1 MIKGW
6 NNQKPEKTPYI
17 NIFGFPPNSI
27 LSRQV
32 VHQGQN
38 DTRAQNLLQAVSRN
52 CQGILSETF
61 FLILLY
67 NFRLFPRYFCKM
79 CKQTFAWPE
88 HLKTHIRTK
97 HRAELMARAGN
108 YKNEIKEEEEEAKKK
123 PDKTVARMQAR
134 LPGGISVQS
143 VPVNEAAKRRVLD
156 FQVTQL
162 SRPSLISKS
171 KETQLSRPSVISKA
185 RVTQSRWA
193 NTISTAKVTVP
204 KEMVKSSE
212 PSRASF
218 PNIPQS
224 SLAAKRISVANV
236 QQSSF
241 PKRISMPNMTP
252 SILPISQARLP
263 QKNISQPIL
272 PKSIVMAKISQ
283 PSFPKRIQLGNVKVI
298 QQQQWTNTRN
308 TGQARASWCGHKYK
322 YKMFGSLQCQI
333 QIQRSRS

>member
-1 MIKGW
+1 M
-6 NNQKPEKTPYI
+6 
-17 NIFGFPPNSI
+17 
-27 LSRQV
+27 
-32 VHQGQN
+32 
-38 DTRAQNLLQAVSRN
+38 
-52 CQGILSETF
+52 
-61 FLILLY
+61 
-67 NFRLFPRYFCKM
+67 M

-193 NTISTAKVTVP
+193 NTISTAKGNGQVIRT
-204 KEMVKSSE
+204 E
-212 PSRASF
+212 PS
-218 PNIPQS
+218 I
-224 SLAAKRISVANV
+224 ISKYSTIQFGCKENLCGKCPA
-236 QQSSF
+236 
-241 PKRISMPNMTP
+241 IE
-252 SILPISQARLP
+252 
-263 QKNISQPIL
+263 L
-272 PKSIVMAKISQ
+272 PKKNFNGKHDSINLAD
-283 PSFPKRIQLGNVKVI
+283 F
-298 QQQQWTNTRN
+298 
-308 TGQARASWCGHKYK
+308 TGQIATEKYLTTDLAKEHCNGQDLTTELSKENPTWKRKGDPATAVDQHKKHKSGKGVLVRTVRAFCKVLNCHKYK

-333 QIQRSRS
+333 QIQ

>member
-1 MIKGW
+1 MYFLGDQINTYFSKQMIKGW

-143 VPVNEAAKRRVLD
+143 VPVNEAAKR
-156 FQVTQL
+156 
-162 SRPSLISKS
+162 
-171 KETQLSRPSVISKA
+171 
-185 RVTQSRWA
+185 
-193 NTISTAKVTVP
+193 
-204 KEMVKSSE
+204 
-212 PSRASF
+212 
-218 PNIPQS
+218 
-224 SLAAKRISVANV
+224 
-236 QQSSF
+236 
-241 PKRISMPNMTP
+241 
-252 SILPISQARLP
+252 
-263 QKNISQPIL
+263 
-272 PKSIVMAKISQ
+272 
-283 PSFPKRIQLGNVKVI
+283 
-298 QQQQWTNTRN
+298 
-308 TGQARASWCGHKYK
+308 
-322 YKMFGSLQCQI
+322 
-333 QIQRSRS
+333 

>member
-1 MIKGW
+1 
-6 NNQKPEKTPYI
+6 
-17 NIFGFPPNSI
+17 
-27 LSRQV
+27 
-32 VHQGQN
+32 
-38 DTRAQNLLQAVSRN
+38 
-52 CQGILSETF
+52 
-61 FLILLY
+61 
-67 NFRLFPRYFCKM
+67 M

-236 QQSSF
+236 QQSNF
-241 PKRISMPNMTP
+241 NGKHD
-252 SILPISQARLP
+252 SINLAD
-263 QKNISQPIL
+263 
-272 PKSIVMAKISQ
+272 
-283 PSFPKRIQLGNVKVI
+283 F
-298 QQQQWTNTRN
+298 
-308 TGQARASWCGHKYK
+308 TGQIATEKYLTTDLAKEHCNGQDLTTELSKENPTWKRKGDPATAVDQHKK
-322 YKMFGSLQCQI
+322 HKSGKGVLVRTQI
-333 QIQRSRS
+333 QIQDVWKPSMSNTNTMISFMKCYQNICINFKKFLILF